1 MAKKD
6 KQGNWLDARGK
17 LVPEEYVPQDDKVR
31 DALVTELHKEA
42 MKLEELIIDFK
53 MKAVTKIDAFLEE
66 LAKTKKVRENW
77 KGNISLDSFDGSLR
91 IERKIDETLGFDEK
105 LQLVKTQVDKWVSV
119 RLAGSDEALAKV
131 ISQAFNMDKQG
142 KVNTSMLLKLLKL
155 DIEDQEWK
163 KAMKLLKESMSV
175 RSSKQYI
182 NFKTKNSTDTGE
194 EWNNVCLNFNS
205 ATVKEKE
212 E

>member
-53 MKAVTKIDAFLEE
+53 MKAVTKIDAYLEE
-66 LAKTKKVRENW
+66 LAKIKKVRENW

-155 DIEDQEWK
+155 DIEDPEWK
-163 KAMKLLKESMSV
+163 KAMRLLKESMSV

-194 EWNNVCLNFNS
+194 DWSNVCLNFNS
-205 ATVKEKE
+205 ATVKDKE
-212 E
+212 